1 MLLTDL
7 FRFNPLNLFLPQR
20 VVPKSNYKVTILLR
34 NLRSVIR
41 TEIIDKDP
49 DLETL
54 EITSVKG
61 EIHLTGVYL
70 MDWLW
75 ILKFIG
81 VHAIHYRVRL
91 KPVSVKDNKVHF
103 KIVGYRVWDTKP
115 RRFDFVR
122 WFVKIDP
129 FHKAKVLDS
138 ILKTEPK
145 LLSMTGLQWEV
156 QLNLNYFLDLVPS
169 IAGKIEIQY
178 LLADNGEV
186 NIFVRSGTILKPLVD
201 FFGPEF
207 VRIDFMEEDKDI
219 QLMLWDISK
228 K

>member
-7 FRFNPLNLFLPQR
+7 LRFNPLNLFLPQK
-20 VVPKSNYKVTILLR
+20 VVAKSNYKVTILLR

-61 EIHLTGVYL
+61 EIHMTGVYL

-75 ILKFIG
+75 ISKFIG

-91 KPVSVKDNKVHF
+91 KPVSVRDNKAHF
-103 KIVGYRVWDTKP
+103 KIVGYRVWDTKV
-115 RRFDFVR
+115 RKFDFVR
-122 WFVKIDP
+122 WFAKVDP
-129 FHKAKVLDS
+129 FHKTKVLDS
-138 ILKTEPK
+138 ILKSAPK
-145 LLSMTGLQWEV
+145 LLSVTGLQWEV
-156 QLNLNYFLDLVPS
+156 QLDLNYFLNLVPS

-178 LLADNGEV
+178 LVADNGEIYV
-186 NIFVRSGTILKPLVD
+186 FVRSGTILKPIVD
-201 FFGPEF
+201 FFGPEY
-207 VRIDFMEEDKDI
+207 VRIDFIEEDQDLPLI
-219 QLMLWDISK
+219 LWDK
-228 K
+228 

>member
-7 FRFNPLNLFLPQR
+7 LRFNPFNLFLPQKA
-20 VVPKSNYKVTILLR
+20 VAKSNYKVTILLK

-61 EIHLTGVYL
+61 EIHMTGVYL

-75 ILKFIG
+75 ISKFIG

-91 KPVSVKDNKVHF
+91 KPVSVRDNKAHL
-103 KIVGYRVWDTKP
+103 KIVGYRVWDTKE
-115 RRFDFVR
+115 RKFDFVR
-122 WFVKIDP
+122 WFAKIDP
-129 FHKAKVLDS
+129 FHKTKVLDS
-138 ILKTEPK
+138 ILKSAPQ
-145 LLSMTGLQWEV
+145 LLSVTGLQWEV

-178 LLADNGEV
+178 VLADNGEV
-186 NIFVRSGTILKPLVD
+186 YVFVRSGTILKPLVD
-201 FFGPEF
+201 FFGPEY
-207 VRIDFMEEDKDI
+207 VRIDFIEEDQD
-219 QLMLWDISK
+219 LPLLLWDK
-228 K
+228 

>member
-7 FRFNPLNLFLPQR
+7 FRFNPLNLFLPQK
-20 VVPKSNYKVTILLR
+20 VVMKSNYKVTILLK

-41 TEIIDKDP
+41 SEIIDKDP

-61 EIHLTGVYL
+61 EIHMTGVYL

-75 ILKFIG
+75 ISRFIG

-91 KPVSVKDNKVHF
+91 KPVAVKDNRAHL

-115 RRFDFVR
+115 RKFDFVR
-122 WFVKIDP
+122 WFAKVDP
-129 FHKAKVLDS
+129 FHKTKVLES
-138 ILKTEPK
+138 ILKSAPK
-145 LLSMTGLQWEV
+145 LLSVTGLQWEV
-156 QLNLNYFLDLVPS
+156 LLNLNYFLDLVPS

-178 LLADNGEV
+178 FLADNGEV
-186 NIFVRSGTILKPLVD
+186 YVFARSGTILKPLVD
-201 FFGPEF
+201 FFGPEYL
-207 VRIDFMEEDKDI
+207 RIDFLAEDQDVP
-219 QLMLWDISK
+219 LLLWDK
-228 K
+228 